1 MDKKLIKI
9 KQNYQN
15 KKQKIKQ
22 EKENNMQNNLQIYE
36 KKRKI

>member
-9 KQNYQN
+9 KQNYRN